1 MPSLFHSRLPRTCP
15 RACLPCALFLAFA
28 GCGGGN
34 GAGNAM
40 SSQNP
45 VTVFLPISTVVVTAG
60 GMQVNVPIQIRST
73 SETALVSV
81 TGLPAGVQER
91 YAASDTN
98 PSGTITF
105 TAAGTAPAGTLMPI
119 VTVISA
125 GQTVSTPFT
134 LTVETE

>member
-1 MPSLFHSRLPRTCP
+1 MTGIFF
-15 RACLPCALFLAFA
+15 RAFLHALPCALCLASA

-34 GAGNAM
+34 GASNEM
-40 SSQNP
+40 LTQNP
-45 VTVFLPISTVVVTAG
+45 VTVFLPISTVVVTVG
-60 GMQVNVPIQIRST
+60 GIQVSVPIQIKST

-98 PSGTITF
+98 PSGTMTF
-105 TAAGTAPAGTLMPI
+105 TAAGTAPTGTRMPI

-125 GQTVSTPFT
+125 GQTVNTPFT
-134 LTVETE
+134 LIVKAD

>member
-1 MPSLFHSRLPRTCP
+1 MLT
-15 RACLPCALFLAFA
+15 
-28 GCGGGN
+28 
-34 GAGNAM
+34 
-40 SSQNP
+40 QNP

-60 GMQVNVPIQIRST
+60 GMQVNIPIQIKST

-98 PSGTITF
+98 PSGTMTF
-105 TAAGTAPAGTLMPI
+105 TAAGTAPAGTRMPI

-125 GQTVSTPFT
+125 GQTVNTPFT
-134 LTVETE
+134 LTVKEE